1 MSRLLERLNPEQRL
15 AAATIKGPVLVLAG
29 AGTGKTRVI
38 TYRIAHM
45 LEKGISPS
53 AILAMTFTNKAAG
66 EMRERVAEL
75 VGKKQAKLLTVG
87 TFHAFCVKALRE
99 HSKALG
105 MPRGFSICDSSDQL
119 SAIKGALR
127 ELYVP
132 EAQIRPRD
140 LHSRI
145 SLLKNK
151 LVSADEFLE
160 QAHDDEDQ
168 LVGRAYKKYDE
179 NLRRS
184 RSLDFDDLLVRMVEL
199 LREHHAIRDAF
210 RHRYQYVLV
219 DEFQDTNKPQF
230 EIVRGIADGHKNLCV
245 VGDDDQSIY
254 GWRGAEVKQILEF
267 DKRYPGGVTVR
278 LETNYRSTQPILDAA
293 NAVIANNPNRHDK
306 ALTSH
311 LGDGEEVSVVVHED
325 EEKEAESVVF
335 DIVGKITRRKLSYGD
350 FAVLFRTAPQAR
362 AFEMSMRTHDIPYVL
377 VGGMSFFDRKEIRD
391 LLAYVKLM
399 VNPLD
404 EVSFL
409 RVVNTPPRGVGKSSI
424 DRLLDFATKKGIS
437 VPQALDLPDELDDI
451 PAAAMKAMQSLRA
464 TLARLAQTARGRDL
478 VHRLGKLIDDVEYQ
492 VELIRCYPD
501 ESEREQRQQAITE
514 FLNMAENYARRAE
527 TPSLSGF
534 LEEIALAASDEKPG
548 DKERDQRDAVTLMTL
563 HAAKGLEFPH
573 VYLVGME
580 EGILPHQKAVKD
592 SGDEEERR
600 LAYVGIT
607 RAQRRLTL
615 TYAAT
620 RARFGK
626 RYDTMPSRFLFEMRG
641 ELPPQGWQPSGTPAE
656 ARGEGPV
663 RPPAGTKASS
673 PLAERALNA
682 PPPRPTPAR
691 GGPKGGS
698 KSGAKSGAKRR
709 SPSRGRPIP
718 PGLRDA
724 MERKRRR

>member
-1 MSRLLERLNPEQRL
+1 MSRLLARLNPEQRL
-15 AAATIKGPVLVLAG
+15 AAETTEGPVLVLAG

-45 LEKGISPS
+45 LEKGISPD
-53 AILAMTFTNKAAG
+53 AVLAMTFTNKAAG

-75 VGKKQAKLLTVG
+75 VGKERAKLLTVG
-87 TFHAFCVKALRE
+87 TFHAFCVRALRQ
-99 HSKALG
+99 HAKALG
-105 MPRGFSICDSSDQL
+105 MPRGFSICDASDQL

-127 ELYVP
+127 ELHVP
-132 EAQIRPRD
+132 EATMRPRD

-151 LVSADEFLE
+151 LVTADAFLD

-168 LVGRAYKKYDE
+168 LIGRAYKKYDE
-179 NLRRS
+179 NLRRA
-184 RSLDFDDLLVRMVEL
+184 RSLDFDDLLVKMVEL
-199 LREHHAIRDAF
+199 LREHHAIRDAYRTRF
-210 RHRYQYVLV
+210 KYVLV

-230 EIVRGIADGHKNLCV
+230 EIVRGIADGHRNLCV

-267 DKRYPGGVTVR
+267 DKRYPGGITVR

-293 NAVIANNPNRHDK
+293 NSVISNNPARHDK
-306 ALTSH
+306 ALRSH
-311 LGDGEEVSVVVHED
+311 LGAGEDVSVVVHED

-335 DIVGKITRRKLSYGD
+335 DIVGKMARRQLPYSD

-362 AFEMSMRTHDIPYVL
+362 AFEMSMRAHDIPYVL

-424 DRLLDFATKKGIS
+424 DRLLDFATKRGIS
-437 VPQALDLPDELDDI
+437 VPQALDRPGELTDI
-451 PAAAMKAMQSLRA
+451 PAAAMQAMQGLRA
-464 TLARLAQTARGRDL
+464 KLARLAQGARGREL
-478 VHRLGKLIDDVEYQ
+478 VHRLGKLIDEIDYQ
-492 VELIRCYPD
+492 VEMVRCYPD
-501 ESEREQRQQAITE
+501 EGTRELRQQAIQE
-514 FLNMAENYARRAE
+514 FLNMAENYVRRAE
-527 TPSLSGF
+527 SPSLGGF
-534 LEEIALAASDEKPG
+534 LEEVALAESDDRSDGE
-548 DKERDQRDAVTLMTL
+548 ERSKDAVTLMTL

-580 EGILPHQKAVKD
+580 EGILPHQKAVKE

-607 RAQRRLTL
+607 RAQKRLTL

-620 RARFGK
+620 RARYGK
-626 RYDTMPSRFLFEMRG
+626 RYETMPSRFLFEMRG
-641 ELPPQGWQPSGTPAE
+641 EVPPAGWQPAGAPAE
-656 ARGEGPV
+656 ARGDGPV
-663 RPPAGTKASS
+663 APPSGTKAGT
-673 PLAERALNA
+673 PQAERAISA
-682 PPPRPTPAR
+682 PPPRRPTGRSGGKRSGSRRR
-691 GGPKGGS
+691 G
-698 KSGAKSGAKRR
+698 A
-709 SPSRGRPIP
+709 SRGRPVP

-724 MERKRRR
+724 MQRRRRR